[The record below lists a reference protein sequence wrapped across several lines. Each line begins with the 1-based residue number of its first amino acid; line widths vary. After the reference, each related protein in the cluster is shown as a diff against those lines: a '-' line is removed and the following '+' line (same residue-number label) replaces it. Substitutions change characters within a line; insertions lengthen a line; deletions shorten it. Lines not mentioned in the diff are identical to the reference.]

1 MLTQGE
7 GVLRTTRRLML
18 VGGSLATVSRA
29 RAQGV
34 GAKPIRIGVLN
45 DPNGVYAD
53 NGGVGCV
60 IATRL
65 AVEEVGTVLG
75 RPIEVLTGDNQ
86 NKADLAVSITRE
98 WFDNQGVDLVVDGAS
113 SGAGLAMQ
121 QVAREKKR
129 IFVITGPATSDLTGP
144 ACSPYGF
151 HFAYDT
157 YSLARGTGDAV
168 TRRGGDTW
176 FFITADYAFG
186 SALQR
191 DATRFI
197 EAAGGRVLGSV
208 RHPIGTTDFSSQ
220 LVQAQSS
227 GAKVVALANAGAD
240 TQNAL
245 KQAAEFGV
253 VQGGQQLA
261 ALLVFIT
268 DVVSVGLP
276 TAQGLLLTTSFYWD
290 RTDETRAWA
299 GRFMKQKDRP
309 PSLIQAGCYSGV
321 RHWLGAVKA
330 AGTMDADAV
339 AAAMRATPV
348 NDMNNRDVRI
358 RADGRVMC
366 DMYLMQVK
374 TPEESKARF
383 DLYQAVSTI
392 PAEQAFR
399 PLSEGGCPLVKVGG

>member
-18 VGGSLATVSRA
+18 VGGSLATVSRV

-53 NGGVGCV
+53 NGGAGCV

-98 WFDNQGVDLVVDGAS
+98 WFDNQGVDLIVDGAS